1 MKQFQRR
8 TQLSVQILLA
18 LAAMLLLATANPAAA
33 ADPPGSADPF
43 ASSPLLLLDEEM
55 VILSQNDSNPNDII
69 SDVFLPRILSDDKGN
84 RKEWADLNDKR
95 TSWTKLP
102 PLAGGKIGD
111 AAVLLRDSTNKQF
124 LAQIWNDLSVS
135 LVPVNHEGYGDGR
148 PLRRLPGGGGGVV
161 AAAGDLNGDRATEL
175 VIGYRRADGK
185 AGIAAL
191 RVEGE
196 DSPLLFDG
204 ADLPLVHEKSGLR
217 IATGD
222 VNGEGRAHIAA
233 IYVSE
238 AGKYIVALFGAELA
252 ADGKLQTLRLLGSH
266 TLDVT
271 NREVSIFAGTEW
283 FDIAFAD
290 WEGNGKAKL
299 FCVVRSSFRAEEA
312 RTTRLLSVEIKG
324 GKALFATETRLSRN
338 FRGRMHDGNP
348 DPVRAAAGDVSGNGK
363 DDLLFTVS
371 PADYMYATALVGI
384 YRRDDGTPGF
394 TEERGFEYGYGGR
407 GVRLKTGSFTGAFHP
422 SSSGKNRIQAVLTL
436 GNTIFLVAREGGALV
451 QRSSVNHP
459 SGALRGSHILVGDL
473 DGDSML
479 LGTPTHIVMEDNVT
493 PLIFLNEPPKHIDPN
508 AEGKVI
514 NSTRDDKLYIQYSES
529 EEKSKETTNTLEVEN
544 NIGGS
549 LSSEVNVALKLG
561 VGKVSVGVKA
571 TYERSSQ
578 EKRSDIA
585 KEFSSKTASLAGR
598 TERDDFVL
606 FRSHRI
612 DIWRYPVLGW
622 MSEVEGRTEK
632 APTFYQIVIPD
643 SRAESQALHLMTGMN
658 VDWYHPVHMNGSLL
672 SYPSGMGQIGD
683 LKEEDLLTGL
693 VTLDVGGGNPAS
705 RGIDW
710 KSESS
715 RESLKSVSNKMG
727 GDVEM
732 QISAKSS
739 YLFVKAQM
747 KIKGTFHRDTR
758 TTTTGVSKTSVKKQN
773 AFAVEVPGIS
783 SALRYAMTPLMYR
796 TENGVLKTPHTVGNI
811 AGKTAWENLYGGKP
825 DPALNLPRIWQYTN
839 KGWEWKGDDAAN
851 PDARKIRGIFFRNEE
866 NADLGKFLPLGDM
879 ITIAV
884 RVHNFSL
891 VDCPPVEVRFEAVRY
906 NPEGRPVTIGTVRT
920 PPISRWGAPKA
931 NWEWAILKWN
941 TAGMEEGNYKIRAI
955 VNSDRRAVAEL
966 PLRAHGERYDN
977 NHGWYDIRLAKDP
990 NKVAAELGL
999 SDEELNLNLVA
1010 LSLELANTPADGKAF
1025 EVGEP
1030 VLLRGTVKNEGVL
1043 TKGNISLFFYDGD
1056 PEKGGTSFAN
1066 RILSGI
1072 GTGGQY
1078 SFVAAYTFDTPG
1090 PRTVY
1095 MRVVPNEK
1103 DAPGDNT
1110 ASVAVPVQGGE
1121 PGGGCA
1127 AGSAGAW
1134 SALLLAGLAPL
1145 ALRKKERSE
1154 RWYDE

>member
-1 MKQFQRR
+1 MKHLPKR
-8 TQLSVQILLA
+8 TPKPAATLIV
-18 LAAMLLLATANPAAA
+18 LAAMLFLAAANIAFA
-33 ADPPGSADPF
+33 ADPPGSVDPF
-43 ASSPLLLLDEEM
+43 ATSPLLLLDEEM
-55 VILSQNDSNPNDII
+55 IVLSQNDSAPYDII
-69 SDVFLPRILSDDKGN
+69 SDVFLPRIVADEAGN

-95 TSWTKLP
+95 TSWTRRP
-102 PLAGGKIGD
+102 PLTGGKIGD

-124 LAQIWNDLSVS
+124 LAQVWNDLTVS
-135 LVPVNHEGYGDGR
+135 LAPVNHEGYGDER
-148 PLRRLPGGGGGVV
+148 PSRSLPGGGGGVAV
-161 AAAGDLNGDRATEL
+161 TAGDLNGDRATEL
-175 VIGYRRADGK
+175 VVGYRRADGK

-191 RVEGE
+191 AVEGQE
-196 DSPLLFDG
+196 SPLLFDG

-217 IATGD
+217 IAAGD
-222 VNGEGRAHIAA
+222 TNADGRAEIAA
-233 IYVSE
+233 LYVSD
-238 AGKYIVALFGAELA
+238 AAKYTVALFGAELSTE
-252 ADGKLQTLRLLGSH
+252 GKLQALRLLGIH
-266 TLDVT
+266 TLDLASSSSLFFDSDV
-271 NREVSIFAGTEW
+271 

-299 FCVVRSSFRAEEA
+299 FCVARTSASQMEA
-312 RTTRLLSVEIKG
+312 RTIRLLSVEIRE
-324 GKALFATETRLSRN
+324 GKALFTTETKFSRN
-338 FRGRMHDGNP
+338 FDGRPWDGNP

-363 DDLLFTVS
+363 DDILFTVT
-371 PADYMYATALVGI
+371 PADYMYAIALVGI

-394 TEERGFEYGYGGR
+394 TGERGFDYGYGGR
-407 GVRLKTGSFTGAFHP
+407 GVRLKTGSFTGSLHP
-422 SSSGKNRIQAVLTL
+422 SSSGKNRMQAVLTL
-436 GNTIFLVAREGGALV
+436 GNTIFLVALDGGALV

-459 SGALRGSHILVGDL
+459 SGALRGSHVLVGDL

-493 PLIFLNEPPKHIDPN
+493 PLLFLNEPPKHIDPD
-508 AEGKVI
+508 AKGQVV
-514 NSTRDDKLYIQYSES
+514 NSTREDKLYIQYAES

-561 VGKVSVGVKA
+561 VGKVSAGVKA

-622 MSEVEGRTEK
+622 MSEVEGLPGK

-658 VDWYHPVHMNGSLL
+658 VDWYHPVHMNGSIL

-715 RESLKSVSNKMG
+715 RESLKAVSNKMG

-758 TTTTGVSKTSVKKQN
+758 TTTTGVSKTSVRKQN
-773 AFAVEVPGIS
+773 AFSVEVPGIS
-783 SALRYAMTPLMYR
+783 STLRYAITPLMYR
-796 TENGVLKTPHTVGNI
+796 TQNGVLKTPHTVGNI
-811 AGKTAWENLYGGKP
+811 VGNTAWENMYGGKP

-839 KGWEWKGDDAAN
+839 KGWEWKGGDASN

-866 NADLGKFLPLGDM
+866 NADLGKFLPLGEPV
-879 ITIAV
+879 TIAV
-884 RVHNFSL
+884 RVHNLSL
-891 VDCPPVEVRFEAVRY
+891 ADCPPVEVRFEAVRY
-906 NPEGRPVTIGTVRT
+906 NPQGRTVAIGTART

-931 NWEWAILKWN
+931 NWEWATVKWN
-941 TAGMEEGNYKIRAI
+941 TAGMEEGNYKIRVI
-955 VNSDRRAVAEL
+955 VNSDRSAVREL
-966 PLRAHGERYDN
+966 PNRAYEESYDN
-977 NHGWYDIRLAKDP
+977 NHGWYDVKLAKDP

-999 SDEELNLNLVA
+999 SDEDLDLNLVA
-1010 LSLELANTPADGKAF
+1010 LSLDLANTPADGKAF

-1056 PEKGGTSFAN
+1056 PARGGIPFAN
-1066 RILSGI
+1066 RIISGI
-1072 GTGGQY
+1072 GPGEQY
-1078 SFVAAYTFDTPG
+1078 SLVATHIFNTAG
-1090 PRTVY
+1090 PRMVY
-1095 MRVVPNEK
+1095 MRVAPNEK
-1103 DAPGDNT
+1103 DDPDDNVV
-1110 ASVAVPVQGGE
+1110 SIAVPVHGGGTAS
-1121 PGGGCA
+1121 GGGCA
-1127 AGSAGAW
+1127 AGNAGAW
-1134 SALLLAGLAPL
+1134 SALLLIGLGPL
-1145 ALRKKERSE
+1145 ALKRMKRRGE
-1154 RWYDE
+1154 